1 MSRALPVEG
10 LPERLRDGTASE
22 EDRSW
27 AVRRLGVLEEMVP
40 LGLTRE
46 QEWELFGLRLLLR
59 KVPA

>member
-1 MSRALPVEG
+1 MP
-10 LPERLRDGTASE
+10 DTQ
-22 EDRSW
+22 D
-27 AVRRLGVLEEMVP
+27 P